1 MTAPTAPAPVAP
13 PPLAAQLGAL
23 PGLVRFSHTVF
34 ALPFALA
41 GALLAA
47 RLRGAPPWTTWVL
60 VCVAMVCARTAAMAW
75 NRLVDRRFDAANPR
89 TAGRHL
95 PRGLVTPAVAAA
107 VTLAAAAGLVA
118 AAFALNRLC
127 GWLSPVALAITLG
140 YSWTKRITAASHLV
154 LGLGLACA
162 PIGAWLAVTGAFA
175 VPPLLLGSAVL
186 LWVAGFDVIYAT
198 QDVAFDRGAGLHSL
212 PARLGVAPA
221 LRLSAVLHAGTV
233 AALVATGV
241 AAGLGW
247 PYFAGVGAAA
257 LLLAWEHALVRP
269 DDLQRV
275 NTAFFTANACVSAL
289 VLAAVGADW
298 AMAR

>member
-1 MTAPTAPAPVAP
+1 MSDPAAPAAP
-13 PPLAAQLGAL
+13 ASPPLAAQIRAL
-23 PGLVRFSHTVF
+23 PGLVRFSHTLF

-47 RLRGAPPWTTWVL
+47 RLHGAPPWMTWVL

-95 PRGLVTPAVAAA
+95 PRGLVSPPVAAA

-118 AAFALNRLC
+118 SAFALNPLC

-140 YSWTKRITAASHLV
+140 YSWTKRVTAASHLV

-162 PIGAWLAVTGAFA
+162 PVGAWLAVTGAFA
-175 VPPLLLGSAVL
+175 VPPLVLGLAVL

-198 QDVAFDRGAGLHSL
+198 QDVDFDRGAGLHSM
-212 PARLGVAPA
+212 PARLGVPVA

-233 AALVATGV
+233 AALAATGI

-247 PYFAGVGAAA
+247 PFFAGVAVAAA
-257 LLLAWEHALVRP
+257 LLAWEHALVRP
-269 DDLQRV
+269 DDLARV

-298 AMAR
+298 ALAG